1 MTQEKINDMRSRL
14 GGLRRFLDVDNRQ
27 YKVNEEK
34 QLSLSPGF
42 WDDNKRATEILK
54 SIKLNEFWIKLY
66 DQSKAA
72 VEDFVVLFDFWKA
85 GEASEDETKEAYE
98 KALQQLDEAE
108 FKSTLNQPEDELPG
122 VLQINSG
129 AGGTESQDWAEM
141 LARMYR
147 MYGEKQGWQVTE
159 LDWQEGDGA
168 GIKSATLQ
176 FDGPFAYGF
185 LKAESGVHRLVRISP
200 FDSNARRHTSFAS
213 VFVYPLVD
221 DSIEVDVN
229 PADLEWEF
237 YRSGGK
243 GGQNVNK
250 VETAVRLKHHPSG
263 IVVECQKARTQGENR
278 EMALQM
284 LKSRL
289 YEEELRR
296 REALKNAT
304 NASKKKIEWG
314 SQIRSYVFH
323 PYKMIKD
330 HRTDFEVG
338 NVQPV
343 MDGELD
349 GFIKAYLMMEKEA
362 ESS

>member
-1 MTQEKINDMRSRL
+1 MKIA
-14 GGLRRFLDVDNRQ
+14 
-27 YKVNEEK
+27 EEK

-54 SIKLNEFWIKLY
+54 NIQQNEYWIKLY
-66 DQSKAA
+66 EQTETAI
-72 VEDFVVLFDFWKA
+72 EDFAVLFDFFKTGDA
-85 GEASEDETKEAYE
+85 TEEETRAAYE
-98 KALQQLDEAE
+98 KALQQVDDAE
-108 FKSTLNQPEDELPG
+108 FKSTLNQPEDELPA

-147 MYGEKQGWQVTE
+147 MYGEKQGWKVTE
-159 LDWQEGDGA
+159 LDWVWGDGA
-168 GIKSATLQ
+168 GIKTCTLQ

-221 DSIEVDVN
+221 DTINIEIRDADVKMDT
-229 PADLEWEF
+229 A
-237 YRSGGK
+237 RSGGA

-250 VETAVRLKHHPSG
+250 VETKVMLTHIPTG
-263 IVVECQKARTQGENR
+263 IVVVCQTERSQLGNR
-278 EMALQM
+278 EKAMQM

-289 YEEELRR
+289 YEEELRK
-296 REALKNAT
+296 REELKNVA
-304 NASKKKIEWG
+304 NASKRKIEWG
-314 SQIRSYVFH
+314 SQIRSYVLH

-330 HRTDFEVG
+330 HRTDFETG

-343 MDGELD
+343 LDGELD
-349 GFIKAYLMMEKEA
+349 GFIKAYLMQAKETPIP
-362 ESS
+362 